1 MWSWREFKLPTAF
14 YNKGRRHKNGVYFM
28 PSEPIRLLNKS
39 LHNQILVKLKDG
51 HEYIGDLVKYD
62 STMNL
67 ILTDAIEAVDDGN
80 AVAKY
85 GKILVR
91 GNNILYIKTV

>member
-1 MWSWREFKLPTAF
+1 
-14 YNKGRRHKNGVYFM
+14 M

-51 HEYIGDLVKYD
+51 HEYIGDLEKYD

-67 ILTDAIEAVDDGN
+67 ILTDAVEAVDDGN

>member
-1 MWSWREFKLPTAF
+1 
-14 YNKGRRHKNGVYFM
+14 
-28 PSEPIRLLNKS
+28 
-39 LHNQILVKLKDG
+39 VKLKDG
-51 HEYIGDLVKYD
+51 HEYIGDLMKYD

>member
-1 MWSWREFKLPTAF
+1 MPIHLAPSFRQLFITNGAVI
-14 YNKGRRHKNGVYFM
+14 KNGVYLM

-39 LHNQILVKLKDG
+39 LHSQILVKLKDG
-51 HEYIGDLVKYD
+51 HEYMGNLVKYD

-67 ILTDAIEAVDDGN
+67 ILIDAIEAVDDGN
-80 AVAKY
+80 PVAKY